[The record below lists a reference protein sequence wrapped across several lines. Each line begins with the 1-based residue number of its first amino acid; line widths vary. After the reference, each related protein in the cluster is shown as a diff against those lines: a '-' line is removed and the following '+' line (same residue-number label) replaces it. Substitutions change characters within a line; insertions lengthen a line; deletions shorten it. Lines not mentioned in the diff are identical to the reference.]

1 MIEKTC
7 TGERKLRSV
16 DGSDG
21 RGVCQPKM
29 RLKELKGKMKGE
41 NLREIYDIRR
51 VSFFCKC
58 MQNKYAIKTMIAED
72 CLKQQGNGFNPL
84 ISEEKQE

>member
-29 RLKELKGKMKGE
+29 RLKELKGKKKGSVCMPGGMDARVLCISAASAWRTGE
-41 NLREIYDIRR
+41 EGKAGVVKARE
-51 VSFFCKC
+51 
-58 MQNKYAIKTMIAED
+58 
-72 CLKQQGNGFNPL
+72 
-84 ISEEKQE
+84 